1 MSNHLHLVVY
11 VNPGIVQGWSDR
23 EVLERWYRVFPHQLR
38 MATEGNGSTEVFFT
52 KKLEDKE
59 FIQTV
64 RDRLGEISWLMRCLN
79 EHIARKANR
88 EDGCSGR
95 FWEGRFKCQRLCD
108 PGAVLTCMAYVDLN
122 PVRAG
127 LADSP
132 EASEFTSAYERIQ
145 SEQAS
150 HKLEQINQSDV
161 LTAVQMGFVEETRQA
176 IGRADWLMDFERMKA
191 NNHLPFLGLT
201 QYLELLDETGRIIR
215 SDKKGSINE
224 ALQPILRR
232 LDLDVDEWV
241 ENVERYGRLFYQ
253 LSGKAE
259 SLVAHAHRIGQKFC
273 RGLKGAGVLYARRTC

>member
-11 VNPGIVQGWSDR
+11 VDPSISQGWSDR
-23 EVLERWYRVFPHQLR
+23 EVLERWYRVFPHQMR
-38 MATEGNGSTEVFFT
+38 IATEGNASAEDFFA
-52 KKLEDKE
+52 KRVDDSE
-59 FIQTV
+59 FVQRV
-64 RDRLGEISWLMRCLN
+64 RNRLGEISWLMRCLN

-122 PVRAG
+122 PVRSG

-132 EASEFTSAYERIQ
+132 EASEFTSAYVRIQ
-145 SEQAS
+145 SEQAAR
-150 HKLEQINQSDV
+150 KLEKINPLDV
-161 LTAVQMGFVEETRQA
+161 LTAEQMGLVEEAHKA
-176 IGRADWLMDFERMKA
+176 IGYSDWLMDFERMKS
-191 NNHLPFLGLT
+191 NNHLPFVGLT
-201 QYLELLDETGRIIR
+201 QYLELLDETGRMIR

-241 ENVERYGRLFYQ
+241 ENVERYGSLFYQ
-253 LSGKAE
+253 LSGKA
-259 SLVAHAHRIGQKFC
+259 V
-273 RGLKGAGVLYARRTC
+273 YASCYRTYFFSHCLLNC